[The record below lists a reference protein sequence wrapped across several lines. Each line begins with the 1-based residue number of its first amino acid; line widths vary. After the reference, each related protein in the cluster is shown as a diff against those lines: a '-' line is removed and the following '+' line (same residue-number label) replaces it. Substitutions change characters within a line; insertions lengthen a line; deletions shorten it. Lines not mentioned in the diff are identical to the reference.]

1 MTKLIKNSTRKTTNR
16 THAIC
21 VAAPATPVKPST
33 PAMSPITKNVI
44 DQLSIVSPPLLLMLL
59 NHSDLLLKQLLP
71 ARRKL
76 N

>member
-1 MTKLIKNSTRKTTNR
+1 
-16 THAIC
+16 
-21 VAAPATPVKPST
+21 
-33 PAMSPITKNVI
+33 MSPITKNVI

-76 N
+76 ENIATNVPLRLYSNGLTSLSPLIA